1 MLNGSQSKET
11 IVVKQVLAAGAA
23 CVALC
28 MTCVVATADEA
39 SQAGPA
45 KGVSAAQM
53 EKNKEVVRA
62 FFKPGVTGK
71 ERYDLLD
78 DGYIQHN
85 PGAKKMADDMH
96 VSYKEGFR
104 QMLDRMGGNFPTPP
118 TQVDGAPVPPGNMT
132 YMVLAEGDL
141 VFVMS
146 QQYRRDPTVSTS
158 VVFYPA
164 YTWDV
169 FRVRNGKLYEHWDG
183 ATINMRPPGGGPG
196 GPPGGAPGGPP
207 AQAPAPPK

>member
-1 MLNGSQSKET
+1 M
-11 IVVKQVLAAGAA
+11 VKSILAAASA
-23 CVALC
+23 CLALS
-28 MTCVVATADEA
+28 MTCAIATADEA
-39 SQAGPA
+39 SQAIPA
-45 KGVSAAQM
+45 KGVSSAQM

-62 FFKPGVTGK
+62 SFRPGVTGK
-71 ERYDLLD
+71 ERYELLD

-85 PGAKKMADDMH
+85 PGANKMADDMH

-118 TQVDGAPVPPGNMT
+118 TQIDGAAVPPGNMT

-146 QQYRRDPTVSTS
+146 QQYRRDPTIATS
-158 VVFYPA
+158 VVFYLA

-169 FRVRNGKLYEHWDG
+169 FRVRNGKLYDHWDG
-183 ATINMRPPGGGPG
+183 ATINTRPPGGGPG
-196 GPPGGAPGGPP
+196 GPAGPPGGAPPGTVPP
-207 AQAPAPPK
+207 AK

>member
-1 MLNGSQSKET
+1 VAKHF
-11 IVVKQVLAAGAA
+11 LAAAAA

-28 MTCVVATADEA
+28 MVCVVASADEA
-39 SQAGPA
+39 SLAVPA

-53 EKNKEVVRA
+53 DKNKEVVRA

-96 VSYKEGFR
+96 LSYKEGFR

-118 TQVDGAPVPPGNMT
+118 TQMDGASVPPGNMT

-146 QQYRRDPTVSTS
+146 QQYRRDPTIATS

-183 ATINMRPPGGGPG
+183 ATINSRPPGGGPG
-196 GPPGGAPGGPP
+196 GPGGPPGGASAG
-207 AQAPAPPK
+207 AASPPK

>member
-1 MLNGSQSKET
+1 L
-11 IVVKQVLAAGAA
+11 VKSILAAASA
-23 CVALC
+23 CLALS
-28 MTCVVATADEA
+28 MTCAIATADEA
-39 SQAGPA
+39 SQAIPA
-45 KGVSAAQM
+45 KGVSSAQM

-62 FFKPGVTGK
+62 SFRPGVTGK
-71 ERYDLLD
+71 ERYELLD

-118 TQVDGAPVPPGNMT
+118 TQIDGAPVPPGNMT

-146 QQYRRDPTVSTS
+146 QQYRRDPTITTS

-183 ATINMRPPGGGPG
+183 ATINTRPPGGGPG
-196 GPPGGAPGGPP
+196 APAGPPGGPP
-207 AQAPAPPK
+207 AGSAPPAK

>member
-1 MLNGSQSKET
+1 MRRFA
-11 IVVKQVLAAGAA
+11 LAAGIACFTLATGCSIAA
-23 CVALC
+23 A
-28 MTCVVATADEA
+28 ADEA
-39 SQAGPA
+39 SVAVAA

-53 EKNKEVVRA
+53 EKNKAVVRA
-62 FFKPGVTGK
+62 FFKPDVTGK

-85 PGAKKMADDMH
+85 PSAKKMADDMH
-96 VSYKEGFR
+96 LSYKEGFR

-118 TQVDGAPVPPGNMT
+118 TEIEGVKVPAGNML

-146 QQYRRDPTVSTS
+146 QQYRRDPTVTA
-158 VVFYPA
+158 VTFYPA

-183 ATINMRPPGGGPG
+183 ATINARPVGGGPG
-196 GPPGGAPGGPP
+196 GPPGGPPTGAPP
-207 AQAPAPPK
+207 AGK

>member
-1 MLNGSQSKET
+1 L
-11 IVVKQVLAAGAA
+11 VKSILTASACLA
-23 CVALC
+23 LSI
-28 MTCVVATADEA
+28 TCVIATADEA
-39 SQAGPA
+39 SQALPA

-78 DGYIQHN
+78 EGYIQHN

-118 TQVDGAPVPPGNMT
+118 TQVDGVNVPPGNMT

-146 QQYRRDPTVSTS
+146 QQYRRDPTITSS

-183 ATINMRPPGGGPG
+183 ATIRPPGGGPG
-196 GPPGGAPGGPP
+196 GPPGPPGD
-207 AQAPAPPK
+207 APPGAAPPPK

>member
-1 MLNGSQSKET
+1 MAKHF
-11 IVVKQVLAAGAA
+11 LAAAAA

-28 MTCVVATADEA
+28 MVCVVASADEA
-39 SQAGPA
+39 SLAVPA

-53 EKNKEVVRA
+53 DKNKEVVRA

-85 PGAKKMADDMH
+85 PGAKKMADDLH

-118 TQVDGAPVPPGNMT
+118 TQIDGAAVPSGNMT

-146 QQYRRDPTVSTS
+146 QQYRRDPTIASS

-183 ATINMRPPGGGPG
+183 ATINTRPPGGGPG
-196 GPPGGAPGGPP
+196 GPSGGPP
-207 AQAPAPPK
+207 AATAPPPK

>member
-1 MLNGSQSKET
+1 L
-11 IVVKQVLAAGAA
+11 VKSILAAASA
-23 CVALC
+23 CLALS
-28 MTCVVATADEA
+28 MTCAIATADEA
-39 SQAGPA
+39 SQAVPA
-45 KGVSAAQM
+45 KGVSSAQM

-62 FFKPGVTGK
+62 SFRPGVTGK
-71 ERYDLLD
+71 ERYELLD

-118 TQVDGAPVPPGNMT
+118 TQVDGVNVPPGNMT

-146 QQYRRDPTVSTS
+146 QQYRRDPTIATS

-183 ATINMRPPGGGPG
+183 ATINTRPPGGGPG
-196 GPPGGAPGGPP
+196 GPAGPPGGAPPGTVPP
-207 AQAPAPPK
+207 AK